1 LKTTKQMKT
10 HTESQEDLIL
20 EHLQNG
26 RSLTQYQ
33 ALVSFNCFRLS
44 SRINRL
50 RNRGYNIKTE
60 MVELDNHKRIARYS
74 LEKEPELQL

>member
-1 LKTTKQMKT
+1 MKT

-26 RSLTQYQ
+26 RSLTQFT

-44 SRINRL
+44 SRIHRL

-60 MVELDNHKRIARYS
+60 MEDLDNGKRIARYS
-74 LEKEPELQL
+74 MEKEAEFCRL